1 MKKIYF
7 AFSVIAIL
15 VFTAS
20 TPAKKNILVIG
31 DSISIG
37 YTKFVEEEL
46 GDIANIAHNPGNGK
60 DTNNGLKYIDEWLEM
75 NNWDII
81 HFNWGLWD
89 LCYRH
94 DDSTTQGKRDKVNG
108 TIAVPIDEYAKNLEL
123 LVERL
128 KASGAELIFATTTCV
143 PANEAGRF
151 TDDVKKYNKVAEEIM
166 KRHKITITPLY
177 NHSLK
182 IHPKYG
188 NGDDDVHYT
197 DEGYKALS
205 APVIKSLKKAL
216 KP

>member
-1 MKKIYF
+1 MKKIFF

-15 VFTAS
+15 IFSAS

-37 YTKFVEEEL
+37 YTKFVAEEL
-46 GDIANIAHNPGNGK
+46 GDIANIVHNPGNGK
-60 DTNNGLKYIDEWLEM
+60 DTGNGLKYIDEWLEM
-75 NNWDII
+75 NKWDII

-94 DDSTTQGKRDKVNG
+94 DDSTTQGNRDKVNG
-108 TIAVPIDEYAKNLEL
+108 TIAVPIDEYAKNLES
-123 LVERL
+123 LVEKL

-143 PANEAGRF
+143 PVNEAGRF

-188 NGDDDVHYT
+188 NGDDDVHYSN
-197 DEGYKALS
+197 EGYKAL
-205 APVIKSLKKAL
+205 ATPVIKSLKKAL